1 MKEKK
6 KDIDSLIQGISSI
19 LSKNR
24 CSLTD
29 EDIVLLQKCK
39 KQLELQKKQPSINW
53 NIILRVIEMLCRFFI
68 FDNIRF

>member
-29 EDIVLLQKCK
+29 EDIVLLQECK

>member
-29 EDIVLLQKCK
+29 EDIVLLQECK
-39 KQLELQKKQPSINW
+39 KQLELQKKQSSINW
-53 NIILRVIEMLCRFFI
+53 NIILRVIEMLYRFFI